1 MMKVSL
7 DKKETAVVGPEM
19 EPLLQ
24 LISIS
29 RSLLPSLPHV
39 KQNRPHL
46 LSFFQMLVCP
56 PPPLHPQVEAEENLF
71 FLFISKSLL
80 TIKCLF
86 LPAALKKKWTVELIL
101 M

>member
-1 MMKVSL
+1 
-7 DKKETAVVGPEM
+7 M

-29 RSLLPSLPHV
+29 RSLLLSLPHV

-46 LSFFQMLVCP
+46 LSFFPNASP
-56 PPPLHPQVEAEENLF
+56 PPPLLCFHPQVEAEENLF

-86 LPAALKKKWTVELIL
+86 LPAALKNKWTVEMIL